1 MTTTPQELSLL
12 NAYCTSAL
20 YSARLLGQMSRRAQD
35 PRLRL
40 EMAKHANDA
49 LRHAEIWAETVRALG
64 CRPQAKSGG
73 CQTRYQAHAGRPD
86 TLLHALVLTQTFE
99 RRLARQLI
107 RHFHSSDVHPVVR
120 SSLRRMIEEELRP
133 DWTAAWLAEQ
143 FGNDPR
149 RLLELQAQYA
159 DANALLPDLFA
170 ETQLQQT
177 AA

>member
-35 PRLRL
+35 PRLRM
-40 EMAKHANDA
+40 EMAKRASDA

-64 CRPQAKSGG
+64 ARPQATSGG
-73 CQTRYQAHAGRPD
+73 FQTRYQDFAGRPD
-86 TLLHALVLTQTFE
+86 TLLHALVLTQAFD

-107 RHFHSSDVHPVVR
+107 RHFHHSDVHPVVR
-120 SSLRRMIEEELRP
+120 ASLRRMIEEELGP

-143 FGNDPR
+143 SAGDPQ
-149 RLLELQAQYA
+149 RLLDLQAQYA
-159 DANALLPDLFA
+159 AADARLPDLFA
-170 ETQLQQT
+170 EPGLQQN